1 MKTTKLTVSAFQ
13 KSPQSLRR
21 SPELSSPVEDSPP
34 LSPTIDI
41 SLGLS
46 KLTTPNGVSKPISKA
61 TSVVA
66 GVTEENIS
74 NKNTKQ
80 EQKFEGEIKTDESG
94 RSFIDNEHR
103 PGSCK
108 MRVYHGKNAR
118 RHCNADISKRGKCK
132 YHYRKMQKKFPFVY

>member
-1 MKTTKLTVSAFQ
+1 MKTAKFATSTQ
-13 KSPQSLRR
+13 SPQSLRR

-34 LSPTIDI
+34 LSPTINI
-41 SLGLS
+41 FSGLS
-46 KLTTPNGVSKPISKA
+46 KLITPSGATKTVSKA
-61 TSVVA
+61 TSIVA
-66 GVTEENIS
+66 VTSEENNS

-80 EQKFEGEIKTDESG
+80 VQKFEGEIKTDSSG
-94 RSFIDNEHR
+94 KSFINNEHR

-118 RHCNADISKRGKCK
+118 RHCNADISKKGKCK